1 MPHNPTLMEPGHI
14 FTAPAFRSSREV
26 HDEQAARRAA
36 VRVAAE
42 HEPDPRL
49 RAVFLAV
56 VDAWDRGD
64 ETGTVSDREAER
76 WADAVR
82 VVEQLLIGASAA
94 PGFASVA

>member
-1 MPHNPTLMEPGHI
+1 MPHNPTLMEPGDV

-36 VRVAAE
+36 VRDAAE

-49 RAVFLAV
+49 RAVCLAV
-56 VDAWDRGD
+56 VNAWDRGD
-64 ETGTVSDREAER
+64 ETGTVSEAEAER
-76 WADAVR
+76 WAGPVGA
-82 VVEQLLIGASAA
+82 VEQLLTGA